1 MRIAF
6 AVFLFVHGFAHI
18 VGFLTTTGIVEDENT
33 SAVPS
38 LVLSDLD
45 PKGWPLRLF
54 GLVWLLTAVGFAI
67 AGVGVL
73 QEADWA
79 LSAVIVATAT
89 STVLSLIWVKEAPFG
104 MVANVIVIG
113 ALVVP
118 AIRDRVIPG

>member
-18 VGFLTTTGIVEDENT
+18 VGFLTTTGIVKDENT
-33 SAVPS
+33 SPVPS

-54 GLVWLLTAVGFAI
+54 GVVWLLTAFGFAV
-67 AGVGVL
+67 AGIGVL
-73 QEADWA
+73 QEAAWA
-79 LSAVIVATAT
+79 VTAVIVATAV
-89 STVLSLIWVKEAPFG
+89 STVLSLIWLKEAPLG
-104 MVANVIVIG
+104 IAANVVIVA